1 MPYKA
6 ASEDVELEEGFQ
18 SIFLPRTSYLI
29 STGNELET
37 RALLAL
43 RQIWKEEKDI
53 HTHTHTRTI
62 KKKREQIKGGNE
74 NVLKDFCLSFLG
86 ILEALCVI
94 IESIHHAITLPWFPY
109 ICCLPQCPKREWCC
123 PCIKQN
129 SNSLN

>member
-53 HTHTHTRTI
+53 HTHTHTHNQKEKRTN
-62 KKKREQIKGGNE
+62 KRGKRKCFERLLFE
-74 NVLKDFCLSFLG
+74 
-86 ILEALCVI
+86 
-94 IESIHHAITLPWFPY
+94 FPRN
-109 ICCLPQCPKREWCC
+109 P
-123 PCIKQN
+123 
-129 SNSLN
+129 